1 MGIIKKS
8 KEDFSATA
16 KSGTDHINPS
26 LDDLIAA
33 IDRETGEIPVSEPG
47 KEELLDLS
55 RVNTS
60 LQRQFIVF
68 AIEDIQFGIPLSN
81 ALEVGH
87 RPDIIPLPNLPKWVL
102 GISNIRGE
110 IISLI
115 NLKAFLGIPSS
126 EANGEQRFIMIHNQ
140 EIKVGIIV
148 DRVMGILSLDRLDDE
163 IQNNP
168 YRKGEIANY
177 IQRAAVSGKNVTN
190 IFDIDRL
197 LSSPRMTD
205 FMVD

>member
-1 MGIIKKS
+1 MGIISKS
-8 KEDFSATA
+8 IEDFSPTA

-33 IDRETGEIPVSEPG
+33 IDRETREISVPEPG
-47 KEELLDLS
+47 IEELLDLTKVS
-55 RVNTS
+55 TPVHK
-60 LQRQFIVF
+60 QFILF
-68 AIEDIQFGIPLSN
+68 AIEDAQFAIPLSN
-81 ALEVGH
+81 TLEIGH
-87 RPDIIPLPNLPKWVL
+87 QPDITPLPNLPKWVL

-115 NLKAFLGIPSS
+115 NFKAFLGIPSS
-126 EANGEQRFIMIHNQ
+126 GSKGERRFIIIHNQ

-148 DRVMGILSLDRLDDE
+148 DRIMGILSLDQSDGE
-163 IQNNP
+163 IQSNP

-177 IQRAAVSGKNVTN
+177 IQGTAVSGKNVTN
-190 IFDIDRL
+190 ILDIDRL

-205 FMVD
+205 FKGD

>member
-1 MGIIKKS
+1 MGTTENS
-8 KEDFSATA
+8 KEDFSPTA

-33 IDRETGEIPVSEPG
+33 IDRETREISVPEPG
-47 KEELLDLS
+47 IEELLDLS
-55 RVNTS
+55 KVSTPVHK
-60 LQRQFIVF
+60 QFILF
-68 AIEDIQFGIPLSN
+68 AIEDAQFAIPLSN
-81 ALEVGH
+81 TLEVGH
-87 RPDIIPLPNLPKWVL
+87 QPDITPLPNLPKWVL

-115 NLKAFLGIPSS
+115 NFKAFLGIPSS
-126 EANGEQRFIMIHNQ
+126 GSKGERRFIIIHNQ

-148 DRVMGILSLDRLDDE
+148 DRIMGILSIDRSDGE
-163 IQNNP
+163 IQSNP

-177 IQRAAVSGKNVTN
+177 IQGAAVSGKNVTN
-190 IFDIDRL
+190 ILDIDRL

-205 FMVD
+205 FKAD

>member
-1 MGIIKKS
+1 MGITEKS
-8 KEDFSATA
+8 KEDFSPTA

-33 IDRETGEIPVSEPG
+33 IDRETREISVPEPG
-47 KEELLDLS
+47 IEELLDLS
-55 RVNTS
+55 KVSTPVHK
-60 LQRQFIVF
+60 QFILF
-68 AIEDIQFGIPLSN
+68 AIEDAQFAIPLSN
-81 ALEVGH
+81 TLEVGH
-87 RPDIIPLPNLPKWVL
+87 QPDITPLPNLPKWVL

-115 NLKAFLGIPSS
+115 NFKAFLGIPSS
-126 EANGEQRFIMIHNQ
+126 GSKGERRFIIIHNQ

-148 DRVMGILSLDRLDDE
+148 DRIMGILSIDRSDGE
-163 IQNNP
+163 IQSNP

-177 IQRAAVSGKNVTN
+177 IQGTAVSGKNVTN
-190 IFDIDRL
+190 ILDIDRL

-205 FMVD
+205 FKAD